1 MRARQTRRDI
11 AARRAKTQEQ
21 WDAKTKTLVRGRY
34 RGKNRLLSNRV
45 IATDDEDEHEAGDD
59 DKDHEEPDTDDNMV
73 CSDGESGRM
82 NEDDVNAGDEIDDMI
97 VDDIDG
103 E

>member
-11 AARRAKTQEQ
+11 AARRAKTQEL

-34 RGKNRLLSNRV
+34 RSKNRLLSNRV

-59 DKDHEEPDTDDNMV
+59 DKDHEEPDTDDDMV
-73 CSDGESGRM
+73 RSDGESGRM
-82 NEDDVNAGDEIDDMI
+82 NEDDVNVGDEIDDMI
-97 VDDIDG
+97 VDDI
-103 E
+103 EKE

>member
-34 RGKNRLLSNRV
+34 RSKNRLLSNRV

-73 CSDGESGRM
+73 CSDGESGALGRR
-82 NEDDVNAGDEIDDMI
+82 
-97 VDDIDG
+97 
-103 E
+103 